1 MPGKVNPVIPE
12 AVTQAAILSMGRD
25 QALTMAA
32 SMGSLEL
39 NPFLPLV
46 AHCLLENFDL
56 LARACTIFGTHCVA
70 GIEADEASCRRHV
83 ENATASATALV
94 PLIGYGRAAELVAL
108 ARAGG
113 AGLRH
118 TAIAHGFVTAEQF
131 DASTSAEAV
140 SRLGFGGARPAAGR
154 ETG

>member
-1 MPGKVNPVIPE
+1 
-12 AVTQAAILSMGRD
+12 
-25 QALTMAA
+25 MAA

-46 AHCLLENFDL
+46 AHCLLGNFDL

-70 GIEADEASCRRHV
+70 GIEADEAACRRHV

-108 ARAGG
+108 ARAGS

-131 DASTSAEAV
+131 DACTSAEAV
-140 SRLGFGGARPAAGR
+140 SRLGFSTPAPRAGGGAR
-154 ETG
+154 

>member
-39 NPFLPLV
+39 NPLLPLV

-56 LARACTIFGTHCVA
+56 LARACDIFRSHCVA
-70 GIEADEASCRRHV
+70 GIEADEQVCRRHV

-94 PLIGYGRAAELVAL
+94 PVIGYARAAELVAL
-108 ARAGG
+108 ARDRGT
-113 AGLRH
+113 GLKQ
-118 TAIAHGFVTAEQF
+118 TAVDGGFVTAGQF

-140 SRLGFGGARPAAGR
+140 SRLGFGGARPGAGR